1 MSLLLNQLVYTS
13 FPEIG
18 FKLLTSQQVPW
29 QIQQNFMELVYR
41 YWDSY
46 NPPLSGFRAA
56 YLYQP
61 SADVCLFGWLYNN
74 EMDDLGR
81 SHVPYFVCYYLN
93 QSLQPHQLRK
103 ILTCLHK
110 GPLITVEQPSS
121 SLDLI
126 EVPDSCGYDPVRPG
140 AFISSELQ
148 EHCYKN
154 LKHKQLL
161 NLFVPADETTM
172 LSEGVFSNDSHLQTQ
187 MPGEDASRSDI
198 AFLPVDDSD
207 TSQLEQLPLLSRE
220 PIPTPV
226 EAILQK
232 LFSKPIGVQGAVLVS
247 SEGQPLTAPVGMDE
261 NSALVLAGTMLYL
274 AKNACEECDWSEI
287 ETICVRAKNGHVV
300 LSSCT
305 PDVFLLV
312 KAAKM
317 LTGLLD
323 GEISR
328 TVKKLQAQLKDVGH
342 SQALLNINT
351 VPQIPK
357 LSLLKTA
364 AGGGSGRFLSLAAS
378 KEAKKTLPVLN

>member
-46 NPPLSGFRAA
+46 NPPLPGFRAA

-74 EMDDLGR
+74 GTDDLGR

-93 QSLQPHQLRK
+93 QSLQPHQLHK

-110 GPLITVEQPSS
+110 GPLTTVEQPGS

-140 AFISSELQ
+140 TFISSELQ

-172 LSEGVFSNDSHLQTQ
+172 LSEGAFSNDSHPLQTQ
-187 MPGEDASRSDI
+187 MAGEDSFRSDI

-207 TSQLEQLPLLSRE
+207 TIQQEQLPLLSRE
-220 PIPTPV
+220 LIPTPV

-232 LFSKPIGVQGAVLVS
+232 LFSKPIGVQGAVLIS

-274 AKNACEECDWSEI
+274 AKNTCEECDWSEI

-305 PDVFLLV
+305 PNVFLLV
-312 KAAKM
+312 KAAKV

-328 TVKKLQAQLKDVGH
+328 TVKKLQAQLNVEH
-342 SQALLNINT
+342 SQALLNMNT
-351 VPQIPK
+351 VPQMPT
-357 LSLLKTA
+357 LSLT
-364 AGGGSGRFLSLAAS
+364 AS
-378 KEAKKTLPVLN
+378 KEAKNTLPVLS

>member
-46 NPPLSGFRAA
+46 NPPLPRFRAA

-61 SADVCLFGWLYNN
+61 SVDVCLFGWLYNN
-74 EMDDLGR
+74 GTDDLGR

-93 QSLQPHQLRK
+93 QSLQPHQLHK
-103 ILTCLHK
+103 ILTCLNK
-110 GPLITVEQPSS
+110 GPLITVEQPT

-126 EVPDSCGYDPVRPG
+126 EVPDSCGYEPVRPG

-154 LKHKQLL
+154 LKHEQLL
-161 NLFVPADETTM
+161 NLFVPADETMM
-172 LSEGVFSNDSHLQTQ
+172 LSEGAFSNDSHSLQTQ
-187 MPGEDASRSDI
+187 MPGEDSSRSDI
-198 AFLPVDDSD
+198 AFLPVNDSD

-261 NSALVLAGTMLYL
+261 NSALILAGTMLYL
-274 AKNACEECDWSEI
+274 AKNTCEECDWSEI

-300 LSSCT
+300 LSYCT
-305 PDVFLLV
+305 PNVFLLV
-312 KAAKM
+312 KVAKV

-328 TVKKLQAQLKDVGH
+328 TVEKLQAQLKDVEH
-342 SQALLNINT
+342 SQAPLNMNT
-351 VPQIPK
+351 VPQMPK
-357 LSLLKTA
+357 SSLLKTA
-364 AGGGSGRFLSLAAS
+364 APESRFLSLAAS
-378 KEAKKTLPVLN
+378 KEAKNMLPILN